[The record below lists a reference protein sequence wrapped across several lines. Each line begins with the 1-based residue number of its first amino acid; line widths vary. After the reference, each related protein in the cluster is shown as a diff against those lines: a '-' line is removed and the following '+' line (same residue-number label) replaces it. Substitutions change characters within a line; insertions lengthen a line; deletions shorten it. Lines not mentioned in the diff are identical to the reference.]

1 MDIISFSKHIL
12 DHRIDRRKEHSVET
26 IVYIAMAAVICGAES
41 WGEIEAFGICKKDF
55 FARQIPSFNGIPS
68 HDTFNRFFSSIDPAY
83 FEREFRFWVRE
94 LCGKYE
100 GVVAIDG
107 KTIRGASRGD
117 DKTPLEADRKSRFK
131 LHMVSAWAADNGI
144 SLGQVRVNE
153 KSNEITA
160 IPELIKALD
169 LVNCIITID
178 AMGCQKTIAKAIIEA
193 KADYVL
199 CVKKNQKNLLKTIE
213 EQFNQADQIDVT
225 TPYYAKRYSVYTS
238 SEKGHGRQEER
249 LCIAYNNGLIG
260 KTFPEWEG
268 IQTIARIASRRKE
281 TGEGEFSTEVRY
293 YISSLPLDAKLI
305 AESVRTHWSI
315 ENNLHW
321 QLDVTFREDNTRKT
335 NNAAQNVSVMCKM
348 ALSLLKKDTKKA
360 SMVAKRKIAGWDEE
374 YLARHLKTE
383 NF

>member
-169 LVNCIITID
+169 LVNCII
-178 AMGCQKTIAKAIIEA
+178 
-193 KADYVL
+193 
-199 CVKKNQKNLLKTIE
+199 
-213 EQFNQADQIDVT
+213 
-225 TPYYAKRYSVYTS
+225 SV
-238 SEKGHGRQEER
+238 H
-249 LCIAYNNGLIG
+249 
-260 KTFPEWEG
+260 
-268 IQTIARIASRRKE
+268 
-281 TGEGEFSTEVRY
+281 
-293 YISSLPLDAKLI
+293 
-305 AESVRTHWSI
+305 
-315 ENNLHW
+315 
-321 QLDVTFREDNTRKT
+321 
-335 NNAAQNVSVMCKM
+335 
-348 ALSLLKKDTKKA
+348 
-360 SMVAKRKIAGWDEE
+360 
-374 YLARHLKTE
+374 
-383 NF
+383 